1 MCRLRD
7 EEKKILLDIARKAI
21 ALSVSE
27 GRRLEVTEA
36 REGLSARGGAFV
48 TIRKRRRLCG
58 CIGRLSSL
66 ESLVD
71 VVAHCAAAAA
81 TDDPR
86 FSGLRPD
93 ELGDLEIE
101 ISILSAVQRAC
112 PEDVAAGLHGLVIS
126 RNGRRGVLLPQ
137 VAREHRWSRER
148 FLEETCL
155 KAGLDL
161 NDWKDRETHI
171 EIFTAE
177 SFSEADFAGCPE
189 NEDAAEK

>member
-1 MCRLRD
+1 MCRLRN

-27 GRRLEVTEA
+27 GRHLEVTEA
-36 REGLSARGGAFV
+36 REGLSARGGVFV

-66 ESLVD
+66 ESLAD
-71 VVAHCAAAAA
+71 VVARCAAAAA

-86 FSGLRPD
+86 FSGQRPD
-93 ELGDLEIE
+93 ELEDLEIE

-112 PEDVAAGLHGLVIS
+112 PEDVETGLHGLVIS

-148 FLEETCL
+148 FLDETCL
-155 KAGLDL
+155 KAGLDA
-161 NDWKDRETHI
+161 NAWKERETHI

-177 SFSEADFAGCPE
+177 SFSEADFAGRPE